1 MMRNSL
7 LALLSVF
14 GFLLSAGLAQ
24 AYTESPTGV
33 TFTVAYTEPT
43 ANVAGGPP
51 NLTQTTIYYKL
62 NAGAESSLVVPASA
76 PAGGGAVSRLVTLP
90 ILPGQ
95 VGTISAQATATNSAG
110 QSARTP
116 IVTKTADRSGQA
128 VDMPPTGLTVN

>member
-1 MMRNSL
+1 MTRT
-7 LALLSVF
+7 LALLVLF
-14 GFLLSAGLAQ
+14 AFLLASAGVAQ

-43 ANVAGGPP
+43 ANIAGGPP

-62 NAGAESSLVVPASA
+62 NTGAESSLVVPASA
-76 PAGGGAVSRLVTLP
+76 PAGGAAVSRLVTVP

-95 VGTISAQATATNSAG
+95 VGTISVQATATNSAG

-116 IVTKTADRSGQA
+116 IAAKTADRSGQA

>member
-95 VGTISAQATATNSAG
+95 VGTISVQATATNSAG

-116 IVTKTADRSGQA
+116 IAAKTADRSGQA